1 MRAPVRRSGLPGL
14 PRPRWRRRGPLVAVA
29 LLGAALLVAGCAKYN
44 TFYNASK
51 FFRQAEQER
60 EDRIK
65 AGQDPTEI
73 SGNQKKNYDDAIKKC
88 QNVLDEYQGSGLT
101 DDALFMMAK
110 AYHRLQSY
118 RMSIRKFDLLFANFP
133 ATEYQEEALFLQALN
148 HMFIGDVTGSNELLE
163 RLSKTYPESRFQA
176 EALRS
181 SGENSFTLEDWEG
194 AATAFREYLTRF
206 PSSHDA
212 DRITYQLA
220 QCLWE
225 LEQFGEAETLLQD
238 LAGRAESKEL
248 AFRARLLRARCLYS
262 LGRHE
267 ETAALVDRLRS
278 EAETFTADGEV
289 TLVEAENLHVE
300 GRDEEA
306 APLLENMPQEWL
318 IRDVAPRVNDLLG
331 WIYFRR
337 WDLDE
342 ARQRFQ
348 DAVRGA
354 TLLEDPDATRQLLR
368 MLQDYL
374 AAEQSLGDAKPE
386 RVPGLKLLQANALL
400 FGMERPRLALEKY
413 LEIAGLA
420 AADSATVARALYG
433 AYVVYDRHLA
443 LPDSAQLMAARL
455 ETEYPT
461 SPQAF
466 QLRTGGGEDLLTYLL
481 ELQEQEREKARAS
494 GETPAAPASALT
506 QEQAAA
512 VESESPPPLG
522 EEQLPVEP
530 AVEPPPP
537 PPPAEA
543 TPARA
548 GPSDSL
554 TVPLPAPAQ
563 ARPDTSTEGGDS

>member
-1 MRAPVRRSGLPGL
+1 MNAPGRRSGHPD
-14 PRPRWRRRGPLVAVA
+14 PRESARRRRGALVVVF
-29 LLGAALLVAGCAKYN
+29 LLGASLLSAGCAKYN
-44 TFYNASK
+44 TYYNASR

-65 AGQDPTEI
+65 AGQDPSEV
-73 SGNQKKNYDDAIKKC
+73 SSSQKKNYDDAIKKC
-88 QNVLDEYQGSGLT
+88 QKVLDEYQGSGLT

-110 AYHRLQSY
+110 SYHRIQSY

-133 ATEYQEEALFLQALN
+133 ATEYLEEALFLQALN
-148 HMFIGDVTGSNELLE
+148 HMFIGDVAGSNELLE
-163 RLSKTYPESRFQA
+163 RLNKSFPKSRFQA

-181 SGENSFTLEDWEG
+181 SGENSFTLEDWPG
-194 AATAFREYLTRF
+194 AAKAFREYLARF
-206 PSSHDA
+206 PSSEDA

-225 LEQFGEAETLLQD
+225 LKEFGEAETLLQD
-238 LAGRAESKEL
+238 LAARVEGKEL
-248 AFRARLLRARCLYS
+248 GFRARLLRARCLYS

-278 EAETFTADGEV
+278 EAGTFAADGEV

-306 APLLENMPQEWL
+306 APLLENMPQDWL
-318 IRDVAPRVNDLLG
+318 TRDVTPRVDDLLG

-348 DAVRGA
+348 NAVRGA
-354 TLLEDPDATRQLLR
+354 TLLDDPDATRQLLR

-420 AADSATVARALYG
+420 SSDSAMVARALYG
-433 AYVVYDRHLA
+433 AYVVYAEHLS
-443 LPDSAQLMAARL
+443 LPDSARIMADRL
-455 ETEYPT
+455 ETAYPA

-466 QLRTGGGEDLLTYLL
+466 QLRTGGSADLLSYLL
-481 ELQEQEREKARAS
+481 DLQEQERALARAG
-494 GETPAAPASALT
+494 GETTDAPDSTLVP
-506 QEQAAA
+506 QQATGEAG
-512 VESESPPPLG
+512 ESPPAAG
-522 EEQLPVEP
+522 G
-530 AVEPPPP
+530 EPPP
-537 PPPAEA
+537 
-543 TPARA
+543 A
-548 GPSDSL
+548 GPAAEIPPVSPAAAAPVRAASDDSVA
-554 TVPLPAPAQ
+554 VPAPAPAQ
-563 ARPDTSTEGGDS
+563 AGPDTSGGEGDS